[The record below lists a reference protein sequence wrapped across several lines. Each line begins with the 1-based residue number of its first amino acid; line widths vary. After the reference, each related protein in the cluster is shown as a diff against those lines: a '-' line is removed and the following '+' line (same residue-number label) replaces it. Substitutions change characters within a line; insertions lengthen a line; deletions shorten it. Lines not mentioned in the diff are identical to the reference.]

1 LRPFPKEASYSD
13 RSVSVRGLPGRSM
26 FGVANALDF
35 SRASARSCT
44 RCGLEGRAPGQN
56 VAVVLFA
63 FIRSF

>member
-1 LRPFPKEASYSD
+1 
-13 RSVSVRGLPGRSM
+13 M